1 MEKLEQQLPQT
12 NITTLYEEK
21 QQEERDLE
29 SALEKEKITSDSLA
43 NMCLNRKV
51 SLILIPLN
59 SFLESRAVCQEKMH
73 RNNGRS

>member
-1 MEKLEQQLPQT
+1 MQERKLYQLEQTMEKLEQQLPQS

-21 QQEERDLE
+21 QLEERDLE

-51 SLILIPLN
+51 SLILY
-59 SFLESRAVCQEKMH
+59 SFIILF
-73 RNNGRS
+73 

>member
-1 MEKLEQQLPQT
+1 MQERKLYQLEQTMEKLEQQLPQS

-21 QQEERDLE
+21 QLEERDLE

-51 SLILIPLN
+51 SLILHSSNIL
-59 SFLESRAVCQEKMH
+59 F
-73 RNNGRS
+73 

>member
-1 MEKLEQQLPQT
+1 MYQLEQTMEKLEQQLPQS

-21 QQEERDLE
+21 QQEEGDLV

-51 SLILIPLN
+51 SLIFHSSIIL
-59 SFLESRAVCQEKMH
+59 F
-73 RNNGRS
+73 